1 MTKQNTAAEQST
13 TTSEHG
19 GTDKSKEGDYMKK
32 LIAFALAFVCVLGLV
47 GCGRQ
52 GQDNDISENNTLLS
66 GEYLKEDI
74 DFEVT
79 ADNADVQLAGDSFIT
94 NTEQIC
100 VSADDL
106 ATEIEAEI
114 YLYNADDIE
123 TPIRTAKLSA
133 TEKSVTF
140 TGLSSRFAYKVGA
153 KVEGT
158 TETITLKITD

>member
-1 MTKQNTAAEQST
+1 
-13 TTSEHG
+13 
-19 GTDKSKEGDYMKK
+19 MKK
-32 LIAFALAFVCVLGLV
+32 LIALVLALACVLGLV
-47 GCGRQ
+47 GCSQQ
-52 GQDNDISENNTLLS
+52 GQDNDISENNTLVS
-66 GEYLKEDI
+66 GVDLKEDI
-74 DFEVT
+74 DFVVA
-79 ADNADVQLAGDSFIT
+79 ADNADVQFAEDSFIT

-100 VSADDL
+100 VSADNI
-106 ATEIEAEI
+106 ATEIEIEI

-133 TEKSVTF
+133 NEKSVTF